1 MARGIVRCGS
11 GAGAPWLGSIAL
23 SNVASSS
30 TPSPTG
36 QVVPAASPFDRQHIL
51 LTLGLVLTVA
61 AVAFET
67 LAIATVLPAV
77 VAELGGLHLYG
88 WAFSAFLL
96 AQLVAIVVAGLV
108 ADQRGPGLPFAFGVI
123 LFAIGLLVGGLAPD
137 MPVLIGGRALQGLG
151 GGAISAIAYVAIGR
165 GYPESAR
172 PRMLALL
179 STAWVVPGLVGP
191 ALSGLIAEGVGWR
204 AVFLAL
210 APLPLITGGLAF
222 PQVRHMPGG
231 TPAPDARQ
239 RTLSAVVLAGGA
251 GLFLA
256 GLGNG
261 QLLPALAMIVVGLVL
276 LAPALRQLL
285 PSGTL
290 RAAPGLPATIATMG
304 LLNLAFFGVD
314 VFVPL
319 SLVEVRGA
327 SVATAGLA
335 LTLAT
340 MAWSAGSWVQ
350 ARTAERISRRTMTR
364 IGVILLAVSFF
375 AMMAVLFPAAP
386 LAVGIVGWGF
396 AGLGMGL
403 AYTTLSLAMLE
414 LAEPGQEGE
423 GSASLNL
430 AAVLGSGFGAGI
442 GGAFVALL
450 HREGEPL
457 TQALLVQD
465 WVMLGVA
472 VLAFVAA
479 RGLPALLRPA
489 AA

>member
-1 MARGIVRCGS
+1 MHDEKPGAIAS
-11 GAGAPWLGSIAL
+11 GAT
-23 SNVASSS
+23 AS
-30 TPSPTG
+30 
-36 QVVPAASPFDRQHIL
+36 PAASPFDQHHVL

-77 VAELGGLHLYG
+77 VEELGGLHLYG

-96 AQLVAIVVAGLV
+96 TQLVAIVIAGLV
-108 ADQRGPGLPFAFGVI
+108 ADQRGPGLPFAVGIV
-123 LFAIGLLVGGLAPD
+123 LFAAGLLVGGLAPS
-137 MPVLIGGRALQGLG
+137 MLVLIAGRALQGLG
-151 GGAISAIAYVAIGR
+151 GGAISAIAYVGIGR
-165 GYPESAR
+165 GYPEEAR

-191 ALSGLIAEGVGWR
+191 ALSGVIAEGFGWR

-210 APLPLITGGLAF
+210 APLPLLTGLLAF
-222 PQVRHMPGG
+222 PQLRAMPAG
-231 TPAPDARQ
+231 TPAPDARS
-239 RTLSAVVLAGGA
+239 RTIGALVLAGGA

-261 QLLPALAMIVVGLVL
+261 QLVPALVMVVIGLTL
-276 LAPALRQLL
+276 LVPALRRLL
-285 PSGTL
+285 PPGTL
-290 RAAPGLPATIATMG
+290 RAAPGLPATIAAMG

-319 SLVEVRGA
+319 TLVEVRG
-327 SVATAGLA
+327 STVAVAGVA
-335 LTLAT
+335 LTAAT
-340 MAWSAGSWVQ
+340 MAWTVGSWVQ
-350 ARTAERISRRTMTR
+350 ARTAEQVSRRAMTR
-364 IGVILLAVSFF
+364 VGVILLAISFLL
-375 AMMAVLFPAAP
+375 MMAVLLPTVP
-386 LAVGIVGWGF
+386 VPVGIVGWGI

-403 AYTTLSLAMLE
+403 AYTTLSLTMLE

-450 HREGEPL
+450 SQEGESL
-457 TQALLVQD
+457 TRSLLVQD

-472 VLAFVAA
+472 ALAFVAA
-479 RGLPALLRPA
+479 RGLPGVSAREA
-489 AA
+489 DSTA